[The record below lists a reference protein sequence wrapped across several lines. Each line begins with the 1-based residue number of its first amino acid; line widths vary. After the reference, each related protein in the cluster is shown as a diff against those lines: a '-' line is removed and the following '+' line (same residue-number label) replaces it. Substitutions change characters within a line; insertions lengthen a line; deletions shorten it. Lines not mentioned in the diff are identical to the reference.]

1 MSPMSIYIVLIQQL
15 EKHFY
20 KQLSMF
26 PVPATLAQNQKSLLI
41 SFIWFVW
48 DGRSASF
55 RGIYNSRLVCHSS
68 FFLFFFPSEDLNA
81 SCRLSLGLS
90 CPVFS
95 DTNTVRLDCRVWP
108 AAHAACSH
116 LSLLLSVLSLSLA
129 WNKNK
134 RRSEPLFLVSR
145 PAGGQLQKKECK
157 WKSQI
162 Q

>member
-68 FFLFFFPSEDLNA
+68 FFLFFFSIRRFKCVLQTFPGAQLPGVLWYQYRTPWLQSLT
-81 SCRLSLGLS
+81 SSTCCVLTSVFITFRPVIVPRMKQKQTQKWTPFFSLPPCRWSA
-90 CPVFS
+90 P
-95 DTNTVRLDCRVWP
+95 
-108 AAHAACSH
+108 
-116 LSLLLSVLSLSLA
+116 
-129 WNKNK
+129 
-134 RRSEPLFLVSR
+134 
-145 PAGGQLQKKECK
+145 KEGM
-157 WKSQI
+157 
-162 Q
+162 